1 MRVKAAQLIVQNT
14 AECCKTYT
22 KKFCTQPR
30 ALRLK
35 GTNVLVNRKVKV
47 KFANKQGRQP
57 KKRITGNSR
66 VYPKIYPILLFH
78 DLSRALCLWF
88 AFILTT
94 CFDGL
99 FSEFRIKVT
108 GNSIFFSF
116 AFLLI
121 SSFAAHFKYRL
132 FCSELGLANFL
143 GKEQI

>member
-14 AECCKTYT
+14 AECCKTYS

-35 GTNVLVNRKVKV
+35 GTNVWLIGKSKSNLQTSK
-47 KFANKQGRQP
+47 AGSQ

-78 DLSRALCLWF
+78 ALSRALCLWF

-108 GNSIFFSF
+108 GNSLFFSF

-121 SSFAAHFKYRL
+121 SSFVAHFKYRL
-132 FCSELGLANFL
+132 FCSELWLANFL
-143 GKEQI
+143 AKEQI

>member
-1 MRVKAAQLIVQNT
+1 MLQNVYKEILYLAQSTQVKRYK
-14 AECCKTYT
+14 C
-22 KKFCTQPR
+22 
-30 ALRLK
+30 
-35 GTNVLVNRKVKV
+35 LVKRKVKV

-108 GNSIFFSF
+108 GNSLFFSF

-121 SSFAAHFKYRL
+121 SSFVAHFKYRL
-132 FCSELGLANFL
+132 FCLELWLANFL
-143 GKEQI
+143 GKERQI

>member
-35 GTNVLVNRKVKV
+35 GTNVWLIGKSKSNLQTSK
-47 KFANKQGRQP
+47 AGSQ
-57 KKRITGNSR
+57 KRGSQ
-66 VYPKIYPILLFH
+66 IYPILLFH

-108 GNSIFFSF
+108 GNSLFFSF

-121 SSFAAHFKYRL
+121 SSFVAHFKYRL
-132 FCSELGLANFL
+132 FCSELWLANFL
-143 GKEQI
+143 AKEQI